1 MYQEINNS
9 KESTNKIFRDL
20 ETRSTIEAFQGW
32 NDRSL
37 SLKGL

>member
-20 ETRSTIEAFQGW
+20 KTRSTNEAFQG
-32 NDRSL
+32 
-37 SLKGL
+37 